1 MAGEGFQ
8 SGRPDDPGV
17 HDPARAAREAA
28 DRIAA
33 QVRDILGTAEHRAVE
48 IRERAERDADSIRE
62 DAAGAA
68 ARLLK
73 RLDMLE
79 ADLERN
85 LTAFFHNMR
94 SEVEALA
101 SREAIEEAQR
111 TQRLDEPP
119 AAPAH
124 EPPEEEAEQPFEEAP
139 PEPAEEPRRRRG
151 LLWGR
156 RPREEGEEDGEPGE
170 PTDAEDAHV
179 MALNMALNGTPRN
192 ETRDYLHQRFGEID
206 DLESILNDVYGRVK
220 GR

>member
-1 MAGEGFQ
+1 
-8 SGRPDDPGV
+8 
-17 HDPARAAREAA
+17 
-28 DRIAA
+28 
-33 QVRDILGTAEHRAVE
+33 
-48 IRERAERDADSIRE
+48 
-62 DAAGAA
+62 
-68 ARLLK
+68 
-73 RLDMLE
+73 
-79 ADLERN
+79 
-85 LTAFFHNMR
+85 MR

-124 EPPEEEAEQPFEEAP
+124 EPPEEEAEPPFEEAP
-139 PEPAEEPRRRRG
+139 PEPAEEEPRRRRG

-179 MALNMALNGTPRN
+179 MALNMALNGTPRD

-206 DLESILNDVYGRVK
+206 DLESILDDVYGRVK

>member
-8 SGRPDDPGV
+8 SGRPDDPGA
-17 HDPARAAREAA
+17 HDPGRAAREAA

-48 IRERAERDADSIRE
+48 VRERAERDAEAIRE

-73 RLDMLE
+73 RLDILE
-79 ADLERN
+79 SEIERN
-85 LTAFFHNMR
+85 LTAFFDTMR
-94 SEVEALA
+94 SDVQTLA
-101 SREAIEEAQR
+101 SREAIEEARR
-111 TQRLDEPP
+111 TQQLDEPEP

-124 EPPEEEAEQPFEEAP
+124 EPPEKEPDQRFGEAP

-156 RPREEGEEDGEPGE
+156 RPPDEAETEPSE

-179 MALNMALNGTPRN
+179 MALNMALNGTP
-192 ETRDYLHQRFGEID
+192 
-206 DLESILNDVYGRVK
+206 
-220 GR
+220 